1 MLRTMTQNNKPCNY
15 TYYFLLVLLAITSF
29 GFGSMFSENK
39 YLKANPSNVAANNNA
54 PAQPQAPQQPAK
66 AIDLEAIVTGLDL
79 DYSAV
84 EACASSDKY
93 KQKVADQAA
102 AGKAANVQGTPA
114 VLVINRETNKSRVL
128 PGAVPFESIKT
139 AIDEVLTGENDTPA
153 TPNASEIDPTKIPE
167 VTAEDWV
174 KGNRDAKIALIE
186 YSDFECPFC
195 QQFHASAQQALDTY
209 PNDLQWVYRH
219 FPLDF
224 HPNANKYAYT
234 AECAAELGG
243 NDAFWAF
250 ADKIF
255 E

>member
-1 MLRTMTQNNKPCNY
+1 MTQNNKPCNY

-29 GFGSMFSENK
+29 GFGSMYSENK
-39 YLKANPSNVAANNNA
+39 YLKAGNKNIGANTA
-54 PAQPQAPQQPAK
+54 PAQPEAQAPQAK
-66 AIDLEAIVTGLDL
+66 VIDLESIVTGLDL
-79 DYSAV
+79 DYSTV
-84 EACASSDKY
+84 EACVSSDKY
-93 KQKVADQAA
+93 VQKVADQASV
-102 AGKAANVQGTPA
+102 GKAANVQGTPA
-114 VLVINRETNKSRVL
+114 VLVINRETKKSRVL
-128 PGAVPFESIKT
+128 PGAVPFENVKT
-139 AIDEVLTGENDTPA
+139 AIDEVLTGEADTPT
-153 TPNASEIDPTKIPE
+153 TPNPQEIDPAKIPD
-167 VTAEDWV
+167 VTSEDWV
-174 KGNRDAKIALIE
+174 KGNRDAKVALIE

-195 QQFHASAQQALDTY
+195 QQFHSSAQQALDAY

-234 AECAAELGG
+234 AECVAELGG

>member
-1 MLRTMTQNNKPCNY
+1 MLDYMTQNNKLCNY

-29 GFGSMFSENK
+29 GFGSMYSENK
-39 YLKANPSNVAANNNA
+39 YLKSNTSNTANNTA
-54 PAQPQAPQQPAK
+54 PTQAEAAPTPAK
-66 AIDLEAIVTGLDL
+66 PIDLEAIVSGIGL

-84 EACASSDKY
+84 EACVTSNKY
-93 KQKVADQAA
+93 NQKVADQAA
-102 AGKAANVQGTPA
+102 AGKVANVQGTPA
-114 VLVINRETNKSRVL
+114 IVVLNRETNKTRVL
-128 PGAVPFESIKT
+128 PGAVPFENVKT
-139 AIDEVLTGENDTPA
+139 AIEEVLTGENDTPS
-153 TPNASEIDPTKIPE
+153 TPNPQEVDPTKVPE
-167 VTAEDWV
+167 ITADDWI

-195 QQFHASAQQALDTY
+195 HQFHSSAQQALEAY

-234 AECAAELGG
+234 SECVGELGG